1 MKLVK
6 LSLTAFCFSVTIVFF
21 TSSVNAA
28 PVPFTRGTDTF
39 FYITLFVEFLALLDV
54 AMMCGPLGAAFVSFG
69 GFSCLFGLLA
79 TFCGLMVFILKG
91 VNIIE
96 GTPVIMGL
104 SELFEN
110 VGVKHFD
117 EFNDL
122 TCGIFDFKVKL
133 YGINVANQSHLTCLG
148 FTTGSDLFLPKG
160 TTTEICISDY
170 AKEKLSKFGTKT
182 SWKDIRKITL
192 KLKGSKVK
200 NTTRNPLR
208 FVKYF
213 VEVFNEDSEILITEL
228 KRVAGIL
235 SSEAWKNAT
244 QGTMEEKFSIYSS
257 KEEGKLLYRFGF
269 NK

>member
-1 MKLVK
+1 MKLIK
-6 LSLTAFCFSVTIVFF
+6 LSSTAFLFSVAIILFKSGVD
-21 TSSVNAA
+21 AA
-28 PVPFTRGTDTF
+28 PVLFTRGTDTF

-69 GFSCLFGLLA
+69 GLSCLFGLLA
-79 TFCGLMVFILKG
+79 TFCALMVFILKG

-117 EFNDL
+117 KFNDL

-170 AKEKLSKFGTKT
+170 AKVKLSKVGNKA
-182 SWKDIRKITL
+182 SLKDIRNIAL

-200 NTTRNPLR
+200 NTTRHPQR
-208 FVKYF
+208 FIKYF
-213 VEVFNEDSEILITEL
+213 VGVFNEDSEIVISEF

-235 SSEAWKNAT
+235 SSESWKNAT
-244 QGTMEEKFSIYSS
+244 QGTMQENFSIYSR